1 MYAVYNHY
9 HIKIKNKIPS
19 PQKGLFDHFT
29 VSPQPLF
36 TLTLF
41 PVTLINLL
49 VLEISKSFGRIVD
62 TGLGQLLYKEQ
73 ENKYFRLVG
82 PWIFIRTPQL
92 CLGSV
97 NMALHN
103 ADMKQAWPCVSET
116 LFVVTEI

>member
-49 VLEISKSFGRIVD
+49 VLEISKLIIWEDCR
-62 TGLGQLLYKEQ
+62 Y
-73 ENKYFRLVG
+73 R
-82 PWIFIRTPQL
+82 
-92 CLGSV
+92 
-97 NMALHN
+97 
-103 ADMKQAWPCVSET
+103 AWATS
-116 LFVVTEI
+116 L